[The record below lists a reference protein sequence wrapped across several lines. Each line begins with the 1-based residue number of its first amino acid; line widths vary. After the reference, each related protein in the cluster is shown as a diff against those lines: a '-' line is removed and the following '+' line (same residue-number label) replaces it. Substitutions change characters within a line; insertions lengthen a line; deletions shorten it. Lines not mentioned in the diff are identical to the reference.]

1 MGFSP
6 GWKRSG
12 VPYPYDNGIERMDDP
27 MRRTG
32 LLFAFALVL
41 LASCSHQAPLENVC
55 SFELEL
61 MNPNCKQYALLQVL
75 TFREYGFPVRIA
87 YGRTRNRAIGH
98 VQGQAYING
107 RWQWLDNEYI
117 PVEVVDESQIEFTPE
132 RYLTLEELV
141 ALIKGERCNAAEN
154 RQQEIDASWV
164 KTSESDAK
172 LP

>member
-1 MGFSP
+1 
-6 GWKRSG
+6 
-12 VPYPYDNGIERMDDP
+12 

-41 LASCSHQAPLENVC
+41 LLSCSHQAPLEDVC
-55 SFELEL
+55 SFDLEL

-75 TFREYGFPVRIA
+75 TFKEYGFPVRIA
-87 YGRTRNRAIGH
+87 YGRTRNRAISH

-117 PVEVVDESQIEFTPE
+117 PVDVVDESQIKFTPE
-132 RYLTLEELV
+132 CYLSLEELI
-141 ALIKGERCNAAEN
+141 AMINGERRTAAQN
-154 RQQEIDASWV
+154 RQQKMDASSL
-164 KTSESDAK
+164 KTSESDAA